1 MEPTTAAVRPAANNP
16 RREIDTCP
24 SSFFGGSEGVGEE
37 PPTPALGGVA
47 DHITFSIADARLE
60 EAFRLNG

>member
-24 SSFFGGSEGVGEE
+24 SSFFGESEGVGEE
-37 PPTPALGGVA
+37 PPTPALGVA
-47 DHITFSIADARLE
+47 DHITFSIPDALVE
-60 EAFRLNG
+60 KAFRLNG